1 MKSFPFSLRN
11 TILLITLIGIVV
23 CWLMINQIR
32 SNAGVLA
39 EDVVVTASVP
49 VCNLQLTARPAD
61 RIPPIGN
68 WGTYLNVNVT
78 NLSDQQQFAF
88 AGNSDNQ
95 GTINYDLCDNSVSVV
110 PGTYNFY
117 IRGLSHLRKR
127 FPAVQTFTNYNSSVI
142 FAAPS
147 QYLVAG
153 ETSEVYDNFINGLD
167 ISTQVVSLYTGDE
180 QDDLNQDGVVNAL
193 DLSITVKNLYV
204 QGD

>member
-1 MKSFPFSLRN
+1 M
-11 TILLITLIGIVV
+11 GVV
-23 CWLMINQIR
+23 LCWLTISQIR

-39 EDVVVTASVP
+39 EDVIVTASVP
-49 VCNLQLTARPAD
+49 VCSLQLTARPAD

-68 WGTYLNVNVT
+68 WGTYLNVSVT
-78 NLSDQQQFAF
+78 NLTDQHLFAF
-88 AGNSDNQ
+88 GGNSDNQ
-95 GTINYDLCDNSVSVV
+95 GTINYDLCDNGVSVV

-117 IRGLSHLRKR
+117 IRGLSHLRKK

-147 QYLVAG
+147 QYLIAG

-167 ISTQVVSLYTGDE
+167 ISTQVVSLYTDDE

-193 DLSITVKNLYV
+193 DLSVTVKNLYA

>member
-11 TILLITLIGIVV
+11 TILLITLIGIVL

-68 WGTYLNVNVT
+68 WGTYLNVSVT

-95 GTINYDLCDNSVSVV
+95 GTINYDLCDNGVSVE

-180 QDDLNQDGVVNAL
+180 QDDLNKDGVVNAL